1 MSMTM
6 EQQADQ
12 YGRGMSFIPEGLD
25 EAIWYFTPL
34 LGRDVSILEPMAWE
48 ELMCRRV
55 GQGHAPIIHMWTHED
70 AMTIGLRDRRLSGA
84 VAAMEQFRQAG
95 TSVAVR
101 ASGGAAVPLTPGI
114 LNLSIM
120 LPNPRQRINIHDDF
134 RFMAEWISRAV
145 HPWTVHV
152 HTGEVEGA
160 FCPGDY
166 DISIAGRKF
175 CGIAQRRQAKAYMIT
190 AFVIVDGNGDELA
203 AQIRRFYDLATSADD
218 AGKNYPLVR
227 PGTMGS
233 LNELAGVPTVAAYML
248 ELQKLLHGGKPVLL
262 HHTAGVLDAQEIRE
276 TMVELRSRYDD

>member
-1 MSMTM
+1 MTM
-6 EQQADQ
+6 EQTNQGGQ
-12 YGRGMSFIPEGLD
+12 GTGMSFIPEGLD
-25 EAIWYFTPL
+25 QAVWYTTPL
-34 LGRDVSILEPMAWE
+34 LGREVSILEPMAWE

-55 GQGHAPIIHMWTHED
+55 GQGHPPVIHMWTHED

-84 VAAMEQFRQAG
+84 VEAMEQFRAEG

-120 LPNPRQRINIHDDF
+120 LPNPKQRINIHDDF

-145 HPWTVHV
+145 HPWSVHV

-166 DISIAGRKF
+166 DISIKGRKF

-190 AFVIVDGNGDELA
+190 AFVIVEGNGEELG
-203 AQIRRFYDLATSADD
+203 AQIKRFYDLATSEEDQD
-218 AGKNYPLVR
+218 KNYPIVR
-227 PGTMGS
+227 PETMGG
-233 LNELAGVPTVAAYML
+233 LNELAGVPTVSDYML
-248 ELQKLLHGGKPVLL
+248 ELQKLLHGGKPATLQS
-262 HHTAGVLDAQEIRE
+262 TDGVLPMDEVQQ
-276 TMVELRSRYDD
+276 TMQELRSRYDD